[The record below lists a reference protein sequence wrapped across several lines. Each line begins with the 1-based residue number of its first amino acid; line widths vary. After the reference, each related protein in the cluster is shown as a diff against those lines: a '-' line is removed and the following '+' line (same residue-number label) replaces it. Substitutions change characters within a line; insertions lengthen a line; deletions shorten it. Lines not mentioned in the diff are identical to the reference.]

1 MLTKLAIATAL
12 LPLASVAAAQVAD
25 GSEIIGQQVQVQTNG
40 VVNTVYF
47 QPNGVAQ
54 IRSATGTVSVDG
66 TWTVSAEQLCMRT
79 ANAFDCY
86 PYRVPFQARQPVDLV
101 STCGVRS
108 QWTALSTVAPP
119 PPPAPTYERG

>member
-1 MLTKLAIATAL
+1 MLKKLAVATAL
-12 LPLASVAAAQVAD
+12 LPLGSIAAAQVVN

-47 QPNGVAQ
+47 QPDGVAQ
-54 IRSATGTVSVDG
+54 IRSATGALVMDG
-66 TWTVSAEQLCMRT
+66 TWTANGEQLCIRT

-86 PYRVPFQARQPVDLV
+86 PYRVPFQAGQPIDVV

-119 PPPAPTYERG
+119 PPPPPTYERG